1 MQQLTYQLTSLYFSL
16 NKYGQNTT
24 DRYERFYRQEA
35 AHKCKEK
42 YIDKLK
48 KKCFK
53 WLQKKMVKVLVVQ
66 ALKLQPPPS
75 SQLPVLSI
83 NQVMFVY
90 GVCALDL
97 LVIGA
102 CVFFA

>member
-1 MQQLTYQLTSLYFSL
+1 MLQLIYQLTSLYFSL
-16 NKYGQNTT
+16 NKYGENTT
-24 DRYERFYRQEA
+24 DRYERSYRQEA

-48 KKCFK
+48 EN
-53 WLQKKMVKVLVVQ
+53 VL
-66 ALKLQPPPS
+66 KDGEDS
-75 SQLPVLSI
+75 SSASTGTTNTTTSSI
-83 NQVMFVY
+83 ISTASAISKSSNVYVY